1 MEAAGER
8 LRVDA
13 VLPGSD
19 EPPQADVEEHA
30 RRLLDVLT
38 LADAIPARPTPSS
51 ADGASALVPVTPLT
65 LAQRVLAIESS
76 LSDLPHA
83 FGGALALA
91 YYAEPR
97 ATIDIDLNVFV
108 PTDRFAE
115 VAGPLVRLGAPADD
129 PTSKRSSDAMVRS
142 G

>member
-1 MEAAGER
+1 M
-8 LRVDA
+8 
-13 VLPGSD
+13 
-19 EPPQADVEEHA
+19 
-30 RRLLDVLT
+30 
-38 LADAIPARPTPSS
+38 
-51 ADGASALVPVTPLT
+51 TPLT
-65 LAQRVLAIESS
+65 LAQRVLALESS

-115 VAGPLVRLGAPADD
+115 VAGPLVRLGARPTIL
-129 PTSKRSSDAMVRS
+129 TSKRSSDAMVRS